1 MKLKSQKPSFSQKRP
16 THVMNPEGPDR
27 LPVVCS
33 DPVPDLID
41 HFEEDDEGNAFNEF
55 NEKYVYLAPKQ
66 FT

>member
-1 MKLKSQKPSFSQKRP
+1 
-16 THVMNPEGPDR
+16 MNPEGPDR